1 MTGGSRGIGR
11 AVVHGMASLG
21 HRVIFTYNSS
31 SKSTVQ
37 SVCDAYPDGMVTATC
52 LDQGNK
58 KEDNDCFSFFQNLCL
73 SRLYN
78 LYALSYPVDVLEIL
92 PDDGHFA
99 GNFGSIQQFSLT
111 VEAWRAGR

>member
-58 KEDNDCFSFFQNLCL
+58 KEYIMIVFLSSRIFAYHVSIICMLSPTLLTCWKYCL
-73 SRLYN
+73 MMDTLQETLAVFN
-78 LYALSYPVDVLEIL
+78 
-92 PDDGHFA
+92 
-99 GNFGSIQQFSLT
+99 NF
-111 VEAWRAGR
+111 R